1 MFWTIEKAISA
12 AIKQAR
18 NINSELYIVREDD
31 AFDYCSLYQ
40 LDTFY
45 AGIPDRH
52 ILATVF
58 PDGEIQY

>member
-1 MFWTIEKAISA
+1 MFPTIERAISA

-18 NINSELYIVREDD
+18 MLDSEIYIIYEDE
-31 AFDYCSLYQ
+31 AYDYCTMYQ

-45 AGIPDRH
+45 AGIPDRD

-58 PDGEIQY
+58 PYGEVQH